1 MAERIPVR
9 GRWCDR
15 LQENVMGKIVTDD
28 KGLTLVEVMI
38 ALAISSLIAGL
49 AWDLFQGSWHGYR
62 RGLQEVALTQEA
74 RSVLSI
80 MTRDLQ
86 RALTTTESYGFQGAR
101 PGSIALLDR
110 RQQMGRLMITAVA
123 PPAMDMAEAP
133 PPGSVRLQRIR
144 YFLEPASTDPQRSP
158 MRGVLARLRWRQRAS
173 VPQGRLVLK
182 RAVAPL
188 GPESVERVISLS
200 ERLRQLDLRYF
211 DGQAWSEEWRRSD
224 RPRAIEIAI
233 VLQDG
238 GPESNPHR
246 FATTVA
252 LE

>member
-1 MAERIPVR
+1 MRKN
-9 GRWCDR
+9 
-15 LQENVMGKIVTDD
+15 QEFDFFDSLVMGRLATDD

-38 ALAISSLIAGL
+38 ALAIGGLIAGL

-86 RALTTTESYGFQGAR
+86 RALTTTEPYGFQGIR
-101 PGSIALLDR
+101 PGSVALLDR

-123 PPAMDMAEAP
+123 PSATNVAGAP
-133 PPGSVRLQRIR
+133 PSDAVKLQRIR
-144 YFLEPASTDPQRSP
+144 YFLEPVSTEQQKSP
-158 MRGVLARLRWRQRAS
+158 MRAVLARLRWRQRALA
-173 VPQGRLVLK
+173 PQGRLILK

-188 GPESVERVISLS
+188 GPESVERVIPLS

-211 DGQAWSEEWRRSD
+211 DGQAWSEVWRRSD

-238 GPESNPHR
+238 GPESNPQR

>member
-1 MAERIPVR
+1 MM
-9 GRWCDR
+9 GR
-15 LQENVMGKIVTDD
+15 LAADD

-38 ALAISSLIAGL
+38 ALAIGGLIAGL

-86 RALTTTESYGFQGAR
+86 RALTATEPSGFQGVL
-101 PGSIALLDR
+101 PGSVPLLDR
-110 RQQMGRLMITAVA
+110 RQQTGRLLITAVA
-123 PPAMDMAEAP
+123 PAAANMAEAP
-133 PPGSVRLQRIR
+133 PSDAVKLQRIR
-144 YFLEPASTDPQRSP
+144 YFLEPVSP
-158 MRGVLARLRWRQRAS
+158 EQQKSSMRGGLAGLRGRQRTLI
-173 VPQGRLVLK
+173 PQGQLVLK

-188 GPESVERVISLS
+188 DPESVERVIPLS

-211 DGQAWSEEWRRSD
+211 DGHAWSEVWPRSD

-233 VLQDG
+233 VLQHG
-238 GPESNPHR
+238 GPESTPRR